1 MAREIPESEVAT
13 MEALVKCGVVMVSIA
28 LAYQH
33 HDLVIALQSNKR
45 HPERKQRGAGD
56 SSSRAFLLRFQYART
71 PLPAAMVRA
80 FVFSNV
86 SLQTAHASLK
96 R

>member
-13 MEALVKCGVVMVSIA
+13 MEALVKCGVIMVSIA

-33 HDLVIALQSNKR
+33 IEQENRAKLLSKDEARRIAANIAKPPGL
-45 HPERKQRGAGD
+45 
-56 SSSRAFLLRFQYART
+56 
-71 PLPAAMVRA
+71 
-80 FVFSNV
+80 
-86 SLQTAHASLK
+86 LK